1 MFVKERLINPRTEFN
16 ALDVYKELLLNS
28 INLLLH
34 PNEWIR
40 QSVINL
46 IISVSANLTDADK
59 YCFLYPL
66 IKRFLSYDLSI
77 IDWNTLYPCLTKPL
91 TKQIYDLAI
100 TWSLNST
107 SKSLFWQQKNFS
119 MLTTKQSGNNITKK
133 MKKMIS
139 FNKDMGKS
147 VYLPQMMSEL
157 TFANGSNQKSNLTI
171 PLSLEDKQWLLKLK
185 SIGLDDK
192 SLWKI
197 LALRDYIY
205 HVGRSPT
212 STLNK
217 RLKATTNEILILPR
231 NIFFTVVYRSEPL
244 SISNGTREERI
255 LGSNA
260 EETVSIR
267 TSSRRGSNS
276 LILPQ
281 LERVTASVQTVE
293 ANIMGEMETHNSGV
307 NKDGW
312 FNDSNTSHKVFS
324 VSNSKII
331 VSHIKHTYTG
341 ENPYILNFLKNPKF
355 QPNLSDF
362 EEFGKTIIKHQYLQ
376 QQQQQQNQN
385 QQQLKTIDM
394 LPPMNVLVASFRS
407 SDKDNRLEEIN
418 ALAVCPTSE
427 FFVTG
432 SSTGS

>member
-1 MFVKERLINPRTEFN
+1 M
-16 ALDVYKELLLNS
+16 
-28 INLLLH
+28 
-34 PNEWIR
+34 
-40 QSVINL
+40 
-46 IISVSANLTDADK
+46 
-59 YCFLYPL
+59 
-66 IKRFLSYDLSI
+66 
-77 IDWNTLYPCLTKPL
+77 
-91 TKQIYDLAI
+91 
-100 TWSLNST
+100 
-107 SKSLFWQQKNFS
+107 
-119 MLTTKQSGNNITKK
+119 
-133 MKKMIS
+133 
-139 FNKDMGKS
+139 
-147 VYLPQMMSEL
+147 
-157 TFANGSNQKSNLTI
+157 
-171 PLSLEDKQWLLKLK
+171 K

-217 RLKATTNEILILPR
+217 RLKATTNEIPILPR

-293 ANIMGEMETHNSGV
+293 ANVMGEMETHNSRV

-312 FNDSNTSHKVFS
+312 FNDLNTSHKVFS

-341 ENPYILNFLKNPKF
+341 ENPYILNF
-355 QPNLSDF
+355 
-362 EEFGKTIIKHQYLQ
+362 
-376 QQQQQQNQN
+376 
-385 QQQLKTIDM
+385 
-394 LPPMNVLVASFRS
+394 
-407 SDKDNRLEEIN
+407 
-418 ALAVCPTSE
+418 
-427 FFVTG
+427 
-432 SSTGS
+432 